1 MEHLNNESAGA
12 RISEWKSDPVANRP
26 RAYAISRRGRSSS
39 EREPRHARR
48 RQSIDKALP
57 AGVPRVARNS
67 ALSATVRFAM
77 TLRDDSSRS
86 RLPWVCSWAK
96 LRRGCCARKHQ
107 SNGVPSPL

>member
-26 RAYAISRRGRSSS
+26 RAYAIPRRGRSSS